1 MLDKLHTDDI
11 NKFQD
16 QLNNDIHL
24 IMDKISELL
33 KENPQPTDRINQL
46 NEVLEKYHN
55 TWFACAELIMDLRIP
70 IGWIEL

>member
-24 IMDKISELL
+24 IMDKTSELL
-33 KENPQPTDRINQL
+33 KERPQPIDRIKQL
-46 NEVLEKYHN
+46 DKVLEKYQN
-55 TWFACAELIMDLRIP
+55 TWFSCSELIMDLRIP